1 MEAFFCFS
9 KVALTFFS
17 MLVLFLFCFFGYKPF
32 LKSLLT
38 LLKYCF
44 CSMFWFPD

>member
-1 MEAFFCFS
+1 METFFCFS

-17 MLVLFLFCFFGYKPF
+17 KLVLFFWLQTIF
-32 LKSLLT
+32 KSLLT